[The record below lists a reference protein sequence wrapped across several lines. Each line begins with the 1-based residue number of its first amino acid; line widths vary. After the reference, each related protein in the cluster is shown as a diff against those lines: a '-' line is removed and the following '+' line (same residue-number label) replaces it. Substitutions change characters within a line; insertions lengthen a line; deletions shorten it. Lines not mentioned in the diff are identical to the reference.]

1 MVVKISKPAINL
13 REKISQLDYDALPYD
28 KIPIGSVVQTVVNY
42 PQASNAMEGTNR
54 ARQDV
59 AVRAH
64 QPGTSDVFAEVT
76 GADYRTTISPKFY
89 SSMLLLDL
97 TFLFGGNNNGSI
109 SGFKFMQS
117 RMQDM
122 SNPFDLV
129 NNAPYSG
136 GGSRQFTH
144 GSSRQ
149 ADSDGNDRHTM
160 HISAMV
166 PAYGTESRT
175 YGLWHY
181 SEANHTKYFNATT
194 TANSGC
200 SFSPWRFVIQE
211 IRQ

>member
-1 MVVKISKPAINL
+1 MVVKISKPKFNL

-42 PQASNAMEGTNR
+42 PQAPNAMEGTNR

-76 GADYRTTISPKFY
+76 GADYRTSISPRFY

-97 TFLFGGNNNGSI
+97 TFLFGGNNNSSI

-129 NNAPYSG
+129 FSY
-136 GGSRQFTH
+136 
-144 GSSRQ
+144 
-149 ADSDGNDRHTM
+149 
-160 HISAMV
+160 ISI
-166 PAYGTESRT
+166 
-175 YGLWHY
+175 
-181 SEANHTKYFNATT
+181 K
-194 TANSGC
+194 
-200 SFSPWRFVIQE
+200 FSPSALKPYFTPSYLAKLDDASAGATI
-211 IRQ
+211 

>member
-1 MVVKISKPAINL
+1 MGSIINVKQPEFNL
-13 REKISQLDYDALPYD
+13 RSRLNELDYD
-28 KIPIGSVVQTVVNY
+28 KIPYEKIPQGSVVQTVVNY
-42 PQASNAMEGTNR
+42 PTASGS
-54 ARQDV
+54 V
-59 AVRAH
+59 VVRTH
-64 QPGTSDVFAEVT
+64 QPGGSNAFNEVP
-76 GADYRTTISPKFY
+76 GGDYRTTITPRFSN
-89 SSMLLLDL
+89 SILLLDL
-97 TFLFGGNNNGSI
+97 NFLFGGRNDSSI

-117 RMQDM
+117 TATDM
-122 SNPFDLV
+122 ANAVNVP
-129 NNAPYSG
+129 NNATYAG

-149 ADSDGNDRHTM
+149 VDTDGNDRHTM